1 MDKIR
6 HLWRNQ
12 ALSSK
17 LATLFSL
24 LLIALVIA
32 LTSLSIYRE
41 RISFRRELEE
51 QATLLLETLPLT
63 MRDQLYRL
71 ELDEMMDIA
80 RVVSQ
85 SEDVVLFIV
94 YDQQGAVLVDASQPD
109 PVFSQQVDPLG
120 EALIDAAQEQ
130 VYLDWQEDRL
140 VAGRAIS
147 LGNQP
152 IGAVAIGLSTA
163 PLQQK
168 IVALARQSALVV
180 LVTLLVG
187 IGAASLIAR
196 QITGP
201 LSILTD
207 VAAQMTSGDL
217 SSRVKLQ
224 SEDEIGQL
232 GDAFNQ
238 MAAAIERRETE
249 LRELA
254 EELERKV
261 EARTAELRAQNE
273 ELIVARR
280 QAEAASR
287 AKSTFL
293 ATMSHEIRTPMN
305 GVIGMTSLLLDTE
318 LTAEQ
323 QEFVDTIRT
332 SGETLLDIIN
342 DILDF
347 SKIEA
352 GRMDLERQPF
362 GLRECVKEAVDLL
375 ANEAAEK
382 DLNLTYK
389 VDDEVPAA
397 IWGDVTRLRQ
407 ILINLLNN
415 AIKFTEDGEV
425 VVRVRRGEA
434 IVSPDHST
442 LLPPPYF
449 LLHFSVRDTGIG
461 IPAER
466 QDRLFQSFSQVD
478 TSTTRKYGGTGLG
491 LAISNR
497 LVEMMKGKMWVESEV
512 DVGSTFHFTIQAK
525 EAEPSEA
532 PAAEVGTVQRPQ
544 FDSEMAER
552 LPLRI
557 LLVED
562 NLVNQKLA
570 ARLLERLGYQAD
582 LAANGLEALDAL
594 RRQAYDVVLMD
605 VLMPEMDGMEA
616 TRRIRREIAQEQQP
630 HIIAVTANAMKE
642 DREKYLSAGMDDYL
656 SKPIRVQELVEALN
670 ECAPSA
676 NAA

>member
-120 EALIDAAQEQ
+120 ETLIDAAQEQ

-382 DLNLTYK
+382 DLNLTHK

-616 TRRIRREIAQEQQP
+616 TRRIRREIAREQQP